1 MAPAPPKG
9 MCDPVPYPNNH
20 VEEDPDELS
29 RDVRDPDVALGS
41 DSSEPPEGPN
51 RLAPTSAL
59 RMELV
64 PPDMLTLAARA
75 PWPADA
81 EDTVSDS
88 TDVADG
94 IEGTLGRGGLY

>member
-1 MAPAPPKG
+1 MAPAPPKC
-9 MCDPVPYPNNH
+9 MCDPAPYPKDH

-41 DSSEPPEGPN
+41 DSSEPPDGPN
-51 RLAPTSAL
+51 RLDPTSPL

-64 PPDMLTLAARA
+64 PPDILALAARA

-88 TDVADG
+88 ADAVDVID
-94 IEGTLGRGGLY
+94 GTLGRGGLY